1 MKEGVFRPIGLKGIF
16 DSPGQRQATPTACQ
30 WLMGDL
36 EVWQKFVLAEL
47 AGRRK

>member
-1 MKEGVFRPIGLKGIF
+1 MTEGVFRPIGLKGIF
-16 DSPGQRQATPTACQ
+16 DSPAAASDADGMQ

>member
-16 DSPGQRQATPTACQ
+16 DSPTAASDADGMQ
-30 WLMGDL
+30 MAMGDL